1 MYEAIECGCGQ
12 QARIVICGVGAYI
25 HCTHCG
31 RETYMCQTKEKAIE
45 LFKEQEGE
53 KHGSDD

>member
-12 QARIVICGVGAYI
+12 QARIVTCGVGTYI

-45 LFKEQEGE
+45 LFKEQGE